1 MLHHI
6 SFPTVDIERA
16 ATFYDAVLIPLGYAR
31 VWTHRQ
37 EDGFIEAAVGYGLPG
52 GDDIF
57 AIRERPEGVPESS
70 DAFHLAFSAPTREAV
85 DAFHAAALAHGAQ
98 DNGGTGIH
106 PEYGD
111 DYYAAYVF
119 DLDGHRI
126 EAKLA

>member
-6 SFPTVDIERA
+6 SFPTADIERA
-16 ATFYDAVLIPLGYAR
+16 SEFYDAVLIPLGYER
-31 VWTHRQ
+31 VFTHRQ
-37 EDGFIEAAVGYGLPG
+37 EDGFIEAAVGWDLSG
-52 GDDIF
+52 GEGAF
-57 AIRERPEGVPESS
+57 AIRQRLDGVPESS
-70 DAFHLAFSAPTREAV
+70 DAFHLAFSAPSREAV
-85 DAFHAAALAHGAQ
+85 DAFHAAALAHGGR